1 MEKNKNKKNNTK
13 TKIPRFDTPKATSK
27 IGICGVPLR
36 ADTYSG
42 CTFGCTYCFSNN
54 RKIMGH
60 TGFQVA
66 NLKKLDNTLDRIF
79 NKGEIEKDD
88 LTQTLI
94 ADRIT
99 WHLGG
104 MSDPFCHYEKDYHI
118 TKQFIDITNKYGIS
132 LLISTKSDTV
142 YGADIRPELHS
153 FQLSISNVYNDKSLE
168 PNVPDIESRYRFYRE
183 LKDKGFKVGI
193 RIQPFIPNKT
203 TLDII
208 EMFKDADNI
217 TLEGLKMV
225 PQNKEHV
232 KKTLA
237 ATNLTKDDFWFASL
251 WNLKPEIKLEMYKP
265 FIQKMEEYNIPY
277 SIADNELRYISKNK
291 CCCGDRLVKK
301 ALSFNTT
308 ALIQK
313 YGIGYNRCDALCE
326 LGSCKE
332 CECKK
337 LFASNRQEGVVTV
350 EDFINRNFH
359 NKKNS
364 VSKEFQRLTEDGF
377 YRKYL

>member
-1 MEKNKNKKNNTK
+1 MNYNTKINIK
-13 TKIPRFDTPKATSK
+13 TKIARFDTPKVSSK
-27 IGICGVPLR
+27 IGICGLPVR

-60 TGFQVA
+60 NCFKVA
-66 NLKKLDNTLDRIF
+66 DLKRLDNNLDRIL
-79 NKGEIEKDD
+79 NKGIVRKDSLLD
-88 LTQTLI
+88 TLI
-94 ADRIT
+94 ADKIT

-153 FQLSISNVYNDKSLE
+153 FQLSVSNVYNDKSLE

-217 TLEGLKMV
+217 TIEGLKMV
-225 PQNKEHV
+225 PQNKEHIE
-232 KKTLA
+232 KTLA
-237 ATNLTKDDFWFASL
+237 ATNLTKDDFWFSAL

-277 SIADNELRYISKNK
+277 SIADNELRYITTNK

-301 ALSFNTT
+301 AASFNTT

-313 YGIGYNRCDALCE
+313 YGTGYNKYDVLCE
-326 LGSCKE
+326 LGNCKD
-332 CECKK
+332 CKCK
-337 LFASNRQEGVVTV
+337 HLFASNRQKDVVTV
-350 EDFINRNFH
+350 EDLINKNFN
-359 NKKNS
+359 NKKS
-364 VSKEFQRLTEDGF
+364 PVSKEYMHITDDGF

>member
-1 MEKNKNKKNNTK
+1 MKNK
-13 TKIPRFDTPKATSK
+13 IERFDTPKVSSK
-27 IGICGVPLR
+27 IGICGLPIR

-42 CTFGCTYCFSNN
+42 CSFGCTYCFSNN

-60 TGFQVA
+60 SCFKTA
-66 NLKKLDNTLDRIF
+66 NLDSLETRLDRIF
-79 NKGEIEKDD
+79 NKHEIKEND
-88 LTQTLI
+88 LLENLI
-94 ADRIT
+94 AEGIT

-104 MSDPFCHYEKDYHI
+104 MSDPFSKFEEEYHI

-153 FQLSISNVYNDKSLE
+153 FQLSISNVENNKELE

-183 LKDKGFKVGI
+183 LKEKGFKVGI

-203 TLDII
+203 SLDII
-208 EMFKDADNI
+208 EMFKDADNV

-225 PQNKEHV
+225 PQNKEHIA
-232 KKTLA
+232 KTLS
-237 ATNLTKDDFWFASL
+237 ATGLSMEDFKFSSL

-265 FIQKMEEYNIPY
+265 FIAKLKEYNIPF
-277 SIADNELRYISKNK
+277 SISDNEIRYISENK

-301 ALSFNTT
+301 SANFNTT
-308 ALIQK
+308 ALIMK
-313 YGIGYNRCDALCE
+313 YGTDYSQYNALCE
-326 LGSCKE
+326 LGNCRNCLCKH
-332 CECKK
+332 
-337 LFASNRQEGVVTV
+337 LFASNRQEGVKTV

-359 NKKNS
+359 NIKNPL
-364 VSKEFQRLTEDGF
+364 SKEYQHITTDEF
-377 YRKYL
+377 YREYL